1 MTNPTDEQVADLAA
15 ALDVF
20 SRRFKLTDV
29 GAGRPLAEI
38 DKHILH
44 YVEAHPDC
52 GPTDVA
58 RYLGV
63 AMTTISSATDRLAKR
78 GLLERL
84 RPRPAGC
91 RAAADGRGR
100 KRHRRPQAG
109 LYGHVPVSRVQNA
122 VIGSVKTVL
131 GWMPERWL
139 PGGTPDPLIGR
150 HGEVGRQASRLDGP
164 QKVQGKARFAAE
176 VAMEGMCYAALINS
190 PITRGRIARLDTADA
205 EAAPGVVLVLT
216 HRNMPRLD
224 IVPVMSIT
232 NMGAVGN
239 SALPILQDDQI
250 RYNGQ
255 VIALVLAET
264 QEQADH
270 AATLVEIGYDEA
282 PARTRFE
289 EGKAGAR
296 TLASI
301 MTEKNQVSVGD
312 AARELQQAAYS
323 VDNIYRTPGHNH
335 AAIELHAVTAAW
347 DGDALTL
354 HDSTQAIAPTASALA
369 KLFGVKREGVR
380 VLSLF
385 VGGGFGGK
393 GFWDHQVVAVAAA
406 RIACRPV
413 RLMLSRDAVY
423 RMIGGRTP
431 TEQRVALAA
440 DAGGKFTAVVHTGFS
455 VMPTY
460 AVCPEQY
467 TLGSRAAYRSKTYQF
482 GQRHLDL
489 DVVPNTYM
497 RGPGESVGSFAMES
511 AVDELAHQMGIDP
524 IELRRRNEPEKH
536 PLSGTAFSQRGVV
549 EAYRLGA
556 ERFGWDQRSPQPG
569 TRREGEWL
577 VGMGCATG
585 SFPYVRMPAGAV
597 RIQLTQGGQATV
609 SCSAQDMGMGTSTVQ
624 SQHAA
629 DRLGLPLEAITF
641 EMGDSD
647 LPPAPIAGGSAQTVS
662 IAAAVAAAADKLAG
676 ELLRLAGNASP
687 VAGLRAGEV
696 RLVGGEM
703 VSLEDPARRDSFHAI
718 LSRAGRDAITVTASA
733 SAPLEMLK
741 FAMQSMSA
749 IFCAA
754 RVSEVTGEVRVT
766 RLLGS
771 FDCGTI
777 LNPKTAASQL
787 RGGMIMGLGMALTE
801 ETLFDER
808 SGRIMNASLADYH
821 IPAHLDVPDIDVIW
835 TGIPD
840 PRSPLGARGIGE
852 VGITGVAAAI
862 ANAVFNATGERVR
875 DLPLTLDKLL

>member
-1 MTNPTDEQVADLAA
+1 M
-15 ALDVF
+15 
-20 SRRFKLTDV
+20 
-29 GAGRPLAEI
+29 
-38 DKHILH
+38 
-44 YVEAHPDC
+44 
-52 GPTDVA
+52 
-58 RYLGV
+58 
-63 AMTTISSATDRLAKR
+63 
-78 GLLERL
+78 
-84 RPRPAGC
+84 
-91 RAAADGRGR
+91 
-100 KRHRRPQAG
+100 
-109 LYGHVPVSRVQNA
+109 SRVQN
-122 VIGSVKTVL
+122 VIIESVKTVV

-150 HGEVGRQASRLDGP
+150 HGEVGRQAARLDGP
-164 QKVQGKARFAAE
+164 QKVQGKARFSAE
-176 VAMEGMCYAALINS
+176 VPMEGMCYGALINS
-190 PITRGRIARLDTADA
+190 PVTRGRIARLDISAA

-224 IVPVMSIT
+224 IVPVMSVS

-239 SALPILQDDQI
+239 SALPVLQDDQI

-255 VIALVLAET
+255 VLALVLAET

-270 AATLVEIGYDEA
+270 AAALVEIGYDQA

-289 EGKAGAR
+289 AAKPSAR
-296 TLASI
+296 TPASI
-301 MTEKNQVSVGD
+301 LVDKNQLSIGD
-312 AARELQQAAYS
+312 ASQELRQARYS
-323 VDNIYRTPGHNH
+323 VDNTYRTPGHAHN
-335 AAIELHAVTAAW
+335 AIELHGLTVAW
-347 DGDALTL
+347 QGDALTL
-354 HDSTQAIAPTASALA
+354 HDSTQAIAPTAAALA

-380 VLSLF
+380 VLSPF

-393 GFWDHQVVAVAAA
+393 GFWDHHVVAVAAA
-406 RIACRPV
+406 RLAGRPV
-413 RLMLSRDAVY
+413 RLVLSREAVY

-440 DAGGKFTAVVHTGFS
+440 DAEGRFTAIVHTGFS
-455 VMPTY
+455 VMPPY

-467 TLGSRAAYRSKTYQF
+467 TSGSRSAYRSKSYQF
-482 GQRHLDL
+482 VQRHLDL

-497 RGPGESVGSFAMES
+497 RAPGESVGTFALES

-524 IELRRRNEPEKH
+524 IDLRLRNEPEVH
-536 PLSGTAFSQRGVV
+536 PTSGAPFSQRGVV
-549 EAYRLGA
+549 EAYRMGA
-556 ERFGWDQRSPQPG
+556 ERFGWDRRRAEPATQRD
-569 TRREGEWL
+569 GEWL

-585 SFPYVRMPAGAV
+585 SFPYVRMPGGAV
-597 RIQLTQGGQATV
+597 RIQLTREGRATV

-629 DRLGLPLEAITF
+629 DRLGLPLEAISF

-647 LPPAPIAGGSAQTVS
+647 LPASPIAGGSAQTVS
-662 IAAAVAAAADKLAG
+662 IAAAIAAASDKLAG

-687 VAGLRAGEV
+687 LAGLRAGEV
-696 RLVGGEM
+696 RMQEAGL
-703 VSLEDPARRDSFHAI
+703 VSLEDPSRRDSFAAI
-718 LSRAGRDAITVTASA
+718 LSRAGREALTVTASA
-733 SAPLEMLK
+733 SAPLEMFK

-749 IFCAA
+749 VFCEA
-754 RVSEVTGEVRVT
+754 RVSTVTGEVRVA

-777 LNPKTAASQL
+777 LNPKTAASQF

-808 SGRIMNASLADYH
+808 SGRIMNATLADYH
-821 IPAHLDVPDIDVIW
+821 IPAHLDVPDIEVIW

-862 ANAVFNATGERVR
+862 ANAVFNATGKRVR